1 MAEQAQTQEPSSE
14 IINISVLSPEE
25 TLYSGEARA
34 LTCHNEDGDFDVL
47 PLHTNF
53 ISLIDKYVIIHMPS
67 GDNKKITI
75 GKALMKAIENNIT
88 ILLNI
93 DLSERDTIFKALFK
107 QVEESQKS
115 NIPPQDK

>member
-1 MAEQAQTQEPSSE
+1 MQNDQEEEKELSSE

-25 TLYSGEARA
+25 TLYIGQATA

-53 ISLIDKYVIIHMPS
+53 ISLIDEYVIIHLPN
-67 GDNKKITI
+67 GEQKKITI

-93 DLSERDTIFKALFK
+93 DLTERDAVLKALFK
-107 QVEESQKS
+107 QAGETAKNLLQKK
-115 NIPPQDK
+115 P

>member
-1 MAEQAQTQEPSSE
+1 MSDEAKEEIPSSE

-25 TLYSGEARA
+25 TLYSGQAKA

-53 ISLIDKYVIIHMPS
+53 ISLIDEYVIIHMLN
-67 GDNKKITI
+67 GERKKITI
-75 GKALMKAIENNIT
+75 AKALMKAIENNIT

-93 DLSERDTIFKALFK
+93 DLTERDVVLKALFK
-107 QVEESQKS
+107 QASQSQPATSAK
-115 NIPPQDK
+115 N

>member
-1 MAEQAQTQEPSSE
+1 MADEVNGNISAEL
-14 IINISVLSPEE
+14 INISVLSPEE
-25 TLYSGEARA
+25 TLYQGQAKA

-53 ISLIDKYVIIHMPS
+53 ISLIDQYVIIHLLS
-67 GDNKKITI
+67 GEKKKITI

-93 DLSERDTIFKALFK
+93 DLTERDVILKALFK
-107 QVEESQKS
+107 QAEENPNSS
-115 NIPPQDK
+115 TS

>member
-1 MAEQAQTQEPSSE
+1 MSDEIKENVPSSE

-25 TLYSGEARA
+25 TLYSGQARA

-53 ISLIDKYVIIHMPS
+53 ISLIDEYVIIHLPN
-67 GDNKKITI
+67 GEKKKITI
-75 GKALMKAIENNIT
+75 AKALMKAIENNIT

-93 DLSERDTIFKALFK
+93 DLTERDVVLKALFK
-107 QVEESQKS
+107 QASQTQ
-115 NIPPQDK
+115 PPTTPKN